1 MLIHIVD
8 TKGKPIGAM
17 KEDKVHEQGLL
28 HKRLILVLY
37 DKEKRLCIKKQ
48 VSNDGDYVWDFPV
61 NTHIP
66 LGMSEEEL
74 AEKNLQK
81 FSSRKGPI
89 DILIRNHMLSR
100 KNELISIYLTK
111 NIKIDGYEFIFL
123 DREEF
128 DFAVKK
134 YRKIFF
140 LPTYTGHI

>member
-1 MLIHIVD
+1 M
-8 TKGKPIGAM
+8 
-17 KEDKVHEQGLL
+17 
-28 HKRLILVLY
+28 
-37 DKEKRLCIKKQ
+37 
-48 VSNDGDYVWDFPV
+48 SNDGDYVWDFPV

-140 LPTYTGHI
+140 YLPTLGISNWSLVFLG